1 MHKPVNAHREI
12 ELKFSI
18 AKNRVQEF
26 GYFLSSLKKKDALQ
40 ILYTREVEQI
50 DSYFDSKAFDLA
62 QHYCSLRIRE
72 TDKQRVITFKR
83 APVGTRTALTDRT
96 QIEGKYGK
104 RIFTRITRNAPWL
117 LLLDDPN
124 NLPEKTKAGHKE
136 LHELGMSQV
145 LNIENRRTVHIAEY
159 AGQLQ
164 LELCFDRVQI
174 SDGALRSNFFEME
187 VEYVSGDINMMNDL
201 EKYLRTH
208 LPWLRSSKISKYERS
223 LKSLKIWKRNRAAT
237 NESVA
242 KWRKRLNKVLV
253 RFNKYYARMLKF
265 KDEEDLHKC
274 RVALRQLITLLDFL
288 GDGRKETKQLLDLR
302 RRFKKIQRI
311 LGRLR
316 DLDVYLM
323 YATTDPL
330 LRLGTKQLQSEFLQ
344 VILFERDQQRLDAL
358 VHLPKYVNDVMQK
371 KWDILMSNHLSK
383 LVRDMHSEVQFVALV
398 SRFKDA
404 HRALIRTRTRLGPA
418 HPKTV
423 KQLHKTRILAK
434 NLRYASEYLDF
445 ALPGNT
451 KRLVAGLTNLQ
462 DSMGEIN
469 DIFNHIGHTVL
480 IADQFQEML
489 GHVMRPQ
496 IDKMQAELVKKLKNY
511 EIEDLTNIIGLS
523 F

>member
-18 AKNRVQEF
+18 AKNRFKEVRR
-26 GYFLSSLKKKDALQ
+26 FLSSLKRKDALQ
-40 ILYTREVEQI
+40 VVSIHEIEQKDI
-50 DSYFDSKAFDLA
+50 YFDSQVFDLA
-62 QHYCSLRIRE
+62 QHHCSLRIRE

-96 QIEGKYGK
+96 QIEGKYG
-104 RIFTRITRNAPWL
+104 RRTLARITKNTSWL
-117 LLLDDPN
+117 LLLSDSN
-124 NLPEKTKAGHKE
+124 TLPAKTRVKHTA
-136 LHELGMSQV
+136 LHELGLYKV
-145 LNIENRRTVHIAEY
+145 LSIENKRTVHIAEY
-159 AGQLQ
+159 AEQLK

-174 SDGALRSNFFEME
+174 SDGTVTHNFFEME
-187 VEYVSGDINMMNDL
+187 VEYVSGDISRMEDL

-223 LKSLKIWKRNRAAT
+223 LKSLKIWKRKRAIT
-237 NESVA
+237 KGLVA

-253 RFNKYYARMLKF
+253 RFNKYYALTLQF

-274 RVALRQLITLLDFL
+274 RVALRQLITLLNFL
-288 GDGRKETKQLLDLR
+288 GDGRKETKQLLVLK
-302 RRFKKIQRI
+302 RRFKKIQKI

-323 YATTDPL
+323 YAEKDPL
-330 LRLGTKQLQSEFLQ
+330 MRLGTKQLQSEFLHL
-344 VILFERDQQRLDAL
+344 IELERDQQRLDAL
-358 VHLPKYVNDVMQK
+358 AHLPKYVNNVMQK
-371 KWDILMSNHLSK
+371 EWDTLMSSHLSK
-383 LVRDMHSEVQFVALV
+383 LARDMHSEEQFVALV

-404 HRALIRTRTRLGPA
+404 HRALIRTRRRLGPA

-423 KQLHKTRILAK
+423 KQLHRTRILAK

-469 DIFNHIGHTVL
+469 DIFNHIGHTVS
-480 IADQFQEML
+480 IADQFQEL
-489 GHVMRPQ
+489 LSHVMQPQ

-511 EIEDLTNIIGLS
+511 KIEDLTNIIGLS